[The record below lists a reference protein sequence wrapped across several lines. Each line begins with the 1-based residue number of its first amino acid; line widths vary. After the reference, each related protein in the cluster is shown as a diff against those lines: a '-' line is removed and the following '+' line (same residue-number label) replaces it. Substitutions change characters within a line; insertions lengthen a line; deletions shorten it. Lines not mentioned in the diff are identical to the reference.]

1 MHAMNKHSRL
11 FNQDINNEEKSYSN
25 IGTMIMLAGH
35 LIYERGVLI
44 IDTFKYI
51 LSKFVKNCFVVIC

>member
-25 IGTMIMLAGH
+25 IVTMIMLAGH

-44 IDTFKYI
+44 FDKFNEI
-51 LSKFVKNCFVVIC
+51 LSKIVKDCFVVIC